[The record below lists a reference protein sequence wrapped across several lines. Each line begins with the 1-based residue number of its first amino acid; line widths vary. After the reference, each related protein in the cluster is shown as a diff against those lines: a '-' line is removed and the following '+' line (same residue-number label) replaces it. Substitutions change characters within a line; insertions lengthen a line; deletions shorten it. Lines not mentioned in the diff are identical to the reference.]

1 LFFVRHGRAVDVA
14 EVAGLNDSQCVARAS
29 ARTGACLGFLEQS
42 SVGVSQRGVLF
53 VELFE
58 LELQLLN
65 LVLQALEALEAL
77 GLSWRNHD
85 GVANGA

>member
-1 LFFVRHGRAVDVA
+1 
-14 EVAGLNDSQCVARAS
+14 
-29 ARTGACLGFLEQS
+29 
-42 SVGVSQRGVLF
+42 
-53 VELFE
+53 
-58 LELQLLN
+58 